1 MNSSFSEIF
10 TNLSKNI
17 VAYLPNLFGG
27 LVLLFIGW
35 FLGWLA
41 KRFIIQIAVILRLE
55 RFLVSFRWGKG
66 FAKADIRYGF
76 YNYLGNI
83 AFFIV
88 FIIFFNDALSTFK
101 LTIFSTFLER
111 VIFYV
116 PKIVVSLLIIG
127 IGWLISSWG
136 GRSVQRVLISENVP
150 RAALIAQFIKTVF
163 FLFFAAMALVE
174 LDIAREIVV
183 IGFATIFITLGLFT
197 VVLAAVGG
205 KEFVKRLEDSLGEH

>member
-1 MNSSFSEIF
+1 MF

-17 VAYLPNLFGG
+17 IAYMPNLFGG
-27 LVLLFIGW
+27 IVLLIIGW
-35 FLGWLA
+35 ILGWLA
-41 KRFIIQIAVILRLE
+41 KRFIIQIAVILKLE
-55 RFLVSFRWGKG
+55 RFLISFRWGKG
-66 FAKADIRYGF
+66 FTKADIRYGF

-83 AFFIV
+83 VFFVI

-116 PKIVVSLLIIG
+116 PKILISLIIMG
-127 IGWLISSWG
+127 IGWFIAGWG
-136 GRSVQRVLISENVP
+136 GRSVQRVLNSEGVP
-150 RAALIAQFIKTVF
+150 KSALIAQFVKTVL

-183 IGFATIFITLGLFT
+183 IGFATIFISLGLFT

-205 KEFVKRLEDSLGEH
+205 KEFIKKIEDSFGEN